1 MKHPAPPAAKQPAEK
16 QPAELAR
23 EAIRLLTGKRLPPT
37 PDNFLKAY
45 NEVAGLP
52 EPTTASPPSSTP
64 APAAAAQRD
73 EAKWPDLLRSLVRQW
88 DLRQTGLTPARKN
101 EMLER
106 VLINFGNDTAALHEK
121 LSALTQSWSRGAD
134 DKEKSAPAMPAAI
147 KEKTTKASAK
157 ALASEELQ
165 TEPATGSIPAAADC
179 APLLRALENN
189 LRLLAGSCQSRWP
202 ELGKRAEEL
211 AASLSNRKQLDA
223 QHYET
228 WSALWRELL
237 IYVEDD
243 HELAAGLKRLMGLL
257 FLNIGE
263 LVGDEAWLSGQLAA
277 MQNLMDGNL
286 HADVLLEAERGL
298 RDLAYKQG
306 VLKGGLEEARSR
318 LKDLVSTFIDRVGEM
333 SQSADGYHARM
344 GEYSEKISQA
354 RDISELGDVVG
365 GLSADIGGLRD
376 ALRNNHDELVTART
390 QAEQAEQR
398 VQELQRE
405 LAQVSNLVREDQ
417 LTGAL
422 NRRGMDEAFE
432 RELARTERLQAPL
445 SIGMLDLD
453 HFKKLN
459 DRLGHQ
465 AGDEA
470 LRHLTRVVHGLLR
483 PTDMLAR
490 YGGEEFLILLPNT
503 DLDEAEHVLKRIQRE
518 LTRQFFLHDNERVLI
533 TFSAGVAAHRPDE
546 SQAALVARA
555 DAAMYTAKSLG
566 RNRVERG

>member
-1 MKHPAPPAAKQPAEK
+1 MKQPNQSTAN
-16 QPAELAR
+16 QPTEFAR
-23 EAIRLLTGKRLPPT
+23 KAIHLLTSKRLQPT

-52 EPTTASPPSSTP
+52 EPEAATAP
-64 APAAAAQRD
+64 APVTTEQRD
-73 EAKWPDLLRSLVRQW
+73 EPKWPDLLRSLVRQW
-88 DLRQTGLTPARKN
+88 DLHQTGLTSARKK

-106 VLINFGNDTAALHEK
+106 VLINFGHDSHVLHEK
-121 LSALTQSWSRGAD
+121 LDALTQSWARGGAD
-134 DKEKSAPAMPAAI
+134 DKNEA
-147 KEKTTKASAK
+147 
-157 ALASEELQ
+157 ALATPASN
-165 TEPATGSIPAAADC
+165 TPAIATTSIEPLTLATPGEADSQ
-179 APLLRALENN
+179 PLLQALESN
-189 LRLLAGSCQSRWP
+189 LRLLAGTCQTRWP
-202 ELGKRAEEL
+202 ELATRAEHL
-211 AASLSNRKQLDA
+211 AKSLAGRAQLET

-228 WSALWRELL
+228 WSALWRDLL
-237 IYVEDD
+237 IHVEDD

-277 MQNLMDGNL
+277 MQNLMTGDV
-286 HADVLLEAERGL
+286 HTEVLLEAERGL
-298 RDLAYKQG
+298 RELAYKQG

-333 SQSADGYHARM
+333 SQSADGYHTRM

-376 ALRNNHDELVTART
+376 ALRSNHDELVAART

-398 VQELQRE
+398 VQELQQE
-405 LAQVSNLVREDQ
+405 LIQISNLVREDQ

-432 RELARTERLQAPL
+432 RELARTTRLQAPL

-483 PTDMLAR
+483 PTDTLAR

-533 TFSAGVAAHRPDE
+533 TFSGGVAALRPDE

-555 DAAMYTAKSLG
+555 DAAMYAAKGLG

>member
-1 MKHPAPPAAKQPAEK
+1 MKHPDPSNSQQPSTI
-16 QPAELAR
+16 AR
-23 EAIRLLTGKRLPPT
+23 EAIRRLTAKHLQPT
-37 PDNFLKAY
+37 PENFLNAH

-52 EPTTASPPSSTP
+52 S
-64 APAAAAQRD
+64 PAATGKATGNVATPDKPLRD
-73 EAKWPDLLRSLVRQW
+73 EPKWPDLLRGLVRQW
-88 DLRQTGLTPARKN
+88 DLHQTGLTTARKK

-106 VLINFGNDTAALHEK
+106 VLINFGNDSHALHEK
-121 LSALTQSWSRGAD
+121 LGALTQSWARGSD
-134 DKEKSAPAMPAAI
+134 DKVETIAA
-147 KEKTTKASAK
+147 TPTPLPTPTPTRTAADTPASADPLANSRNPIAPVAPVATDNQ
-157 ALASEELQ
+157 ALLQ
-165 TEPATGSIPAAADC
+165 TLA
-179 APLLRALENN
+179 NN
-189 LRLLAGSCQSRWP
+189 LRLLVESCLPRWPDLAKRADLLVNALAGS
-202 ELGKRAEEL
+202 
-211 AASLSNRKQLDA
+211 KQLEA
-223 QHYET
+223 PHYEA
-228 WSALWRELL
+228 WSALWRDLL
-237 IYVEDD
+237 IHVEDD

-263 LVGDEAWLSGQLAA
+263 LVGDEAWLSGQISA
-277 MQNLMDGNL
+277 MQNLMTGDL
-286 HADVLLEAERGL
+286 HAEVLLEAERGL
-298 RDLAYKQG
+298 RELAYKQG

-333 SQSADGYHARM
+333 SQSADGYHTRI

-354 RDISELGDVVG
+354 RDIAELGDVVG

-376 ALRNNHDELVTART
+376 ALRNNHDELVAART

-398 VQELQRE
+398 VQELQQE
-405 LAQVSNLVREDQ
+405 LMKVSSLVREDQ

-422 NRRGMDEAFE
+422 NRRGMEEAFE
-432 RELARTERLQAPL
+432 RELARTERLQACL

-483 PTDMLAR
+483 PTDTLAR

-503 DLDEAEHVLKRIQRE
+503 DIDEAEHVLKRIQRE
-518 LTRQFFLHDNERVLI
+518 LTRQFFMHDNERVLI
-533 TFSAGVAAHRPDE
+533 TFSAGVATL
-546 SQAALVARA
+546 SQSETQAGLIARA
-555 DAAMYTAKSLG
+555 DAAMYRAKQQG

>member
-1 MKHPAPPAAKQPAEK
+1 M
-16 QPAELAR
+16 
-23 EAIRLLTGKRLPPT
+23 LTAKRLPPT
-37 PDNFLKAY
+37 PDNFLQAY

-52 EPTTASPPSSTP
+52 NPAVAATGETASTAQP
-64 APAAAAQRD
+64 AKRD
-73 EAKWPDLLRSLVRQW
+73 EPKWPDLLRGLVRQW
-88 DLRQTGLTPARKN
+88 DLHQSGLTPARKK

-106 VLINFGNDTAALHEK
+106 VLINFGNDAHALHEK
-121 LSALTQSWSRGAD
+121 LSALTASWARGAD
-134 DKEKSAPAMPAAI
+134 DKPDTATKPAATAQVV
-147 KEKTTKASAK
+147 EKVVAVAATQAVAPGLAESA
-157 ALASEELQ
+157 APEMDHQ
-165 TEPATGSIPAAADC
+165 PVDC
-179 APLLRALENN
+179 QPLLQALEGN
-189 LRLLAGSCQSRWP
+189 LRQLAGTCQVHWP
-202 ELGKRAEEL
+202 ELAARAEKL
-211 AASLSNRKQLDA
+211 AASLTGRTQLVSH
-223 QHYET
+223 QYES
-228 WSALWRELL
+228 WSTLWRELL
-237 IYVEDD
+237 IHVEDD

-263 LVGDEAWLSGQLAA
+263 LVGDEDWLSGQLTA
-277 MQNLMDGNL
+277 MQNLMSGEL
-286 HADVLLEAERGL
+286 HAEVLLEAERGL
-298 RDLAYKQG
+298 RELAYKQG

-333 SQSADGYHARM
+333 SQSADGYHARI

-354 RDISELGDVVG
+354 RDITELGDVVG

-376 ALRNNHDELVTART
+376 ALRSNHEELIAART
-390 QAEQAEQR
+390 QAEQAEKR
-398 VQELQRE
+398 VQELQQE
-405 LAQVSNLVREDQ
+405 LSLVSSLVREDQ

-432 RELARTERLQAPL
+432 RELARTTRLQAPL

-459 DRLGHQ
+459 DSLGHQ

-470 LRHLTRVVHGLLR
+470 LRHLTRVVHGMLR
-483 PTDMLAR
+483 PTDTLAR

-518 LTRQFFLHDNERVLI
+518 LTRQFFMHGNERVLI
-533 TFSAGVAAHRPDE
+533 TFSAGVAALHPDE

-555 DAAMYTAKSLG
+555 DTAMYAAKKLG